1 MLLFFKS
8 DAKVRSF
15 RHTTKQNAKKMFS
28 TTDFM
33 GNAPVFRATSK
44 IKRGEQTTIST
55 FLLHLHNQPQTEIS
69 K

>member
-28 TTDFM
+28 TTDFVE
-33 GNAPVFRATSK
+33 NAAVFRIKRK
-44 IKRGEQTTIST
+44 IKQSKQTTIST
-55 FLLHLHNQPQTEIS
+55 FLLHLHH
-69 K
+69 